1 MRLCSLSRRTLTL
14 ERYWQSQ
21 DFRLSLRTHHLTR
34 RSHGLRRT
42 GERIGNDSQLNAKEA
57 KLSIELRVLT
67 LRCNNGA
74 DVLAHLA
81 QDFLD
86 QLGRQSQT
94 SEAQALLVSADTGDG
109 RLI

>member
-14 ERYWQSQ
+14 ERCRHSH
-21 DFRLSLRTHHLTR
+21 DFRLSLRTHVSLA
-34 RSHGLRRT
+34 HGLRRT
-42 GERIGNDSQLNAKEA
+42 RECIENDSQLNAKDAE
-57 KLSIELRVLT
+57 LSIELRVLT
-67 LRCNNGA
+67 LRCHNGG
-74 DVLAHLA
+74 DVPAHLA